1 MGRTVYAEERL
12 HNYLTSLAKPN
23 EYRIG
28 LILGQSAS
36 QKDYI
41 VHLAKTPLPKN
52 VVEETSITSRP
63 NTKQKD
69 AESCIKSVK
78 DIPDTWVAVHAKYV
92 TRMLPGGM
100 RVLGIFIVGPD
111 DTINDNANIQKCR
124 SILMA
129 IHKNLSQNKYLYGN
143 NEEQLILNLNNISQ
157 KYTCKSVEIN
167 NKSGIVKPV
176 EWKFQGKATK
186 WHQLESVINF
196 DNLFLIPAN
205 KDPETLKKQ
214 LQDILKTMSDIV
226 ESSLIAIE
234 GEVKSPDDTL
244 EIVTKN
250 KNEEKGCKNNEKST
264 TNDKPIQIS
273 LYTTCQANNTSSN
286 VKVTPCNASIRLV
299 GQLASRTFVH
309 QKANVEEA
317 TVAVKEDI
325 IRSLASRL
333 EMHWDSLIDE
343 ENGFPEENVTLHEP
357 PRRVLIALPESKVTL
372 SDYLFPGEGPLEAL
386 LSLQELLDLEVH
398 ESCVLKDIELQADPM
413 EFYSQSDVNIK
424 TDFGKD
430 SCDSQQNRIYI
441 AGISIAVIILVIAF
455 LIQKFY

>member
-28 LILGQSAS
+28 LILGQSAG

-41 VHLAKTPLPKN
+41 VHLAKSPLPKN
-52 VVEETSITSRP
+52 VVEETITSRP

-69 AESCIKSVK
+69 AESCITCIK
-78 DIPDTWVAVHAKYV
+78 DIPETWVAVHAKYV

-111 DTINDNANIQKCR
+111 DTVNDNANIQKIR

-157 KYTCKSVEIN
+157 KYICKSVEIN
-167 NKSGIVKPV
+167 NKSGMIKPV

-196 DNLFLIPAN
+196 DNLFHIPAD

-214 LQDILKTMSDIV
+214 LQDILESMSDIV

-234 GEVKSPDDTL
+234 GEVKSPDDML
-244 EIVTKN
+244 EIITKN
-250 KNEEKGCKNNEKST
+250 KNEEKGCKNNEKT

-273 LYTTCQANNTSSN
+273 LYITCQVNNTSSN

-299 GQLASRTFVH
+299 GQLVSRTFVH

-317 TVAVKEDI
+317 NIAVKEDI

-372 SDYLFPGEGPLEAL
+372 SDYLFPGEGPQEAL
-386 LSLQELLDLEVH
+386 SSLQELLDLEVH
-398 ESCVLKDIELQADPM
+398 ESYVLKDIELQADPM

-424 TDFGKD
+424 ADFGKD
-430 SCDSQQNRIYI
+430 SCDSQQSRIYI
-441 AGISIAVIILVIAF
+441 AGISIAVIILIIAV